1 MSGSGF
7 LCIHEKNSSLSELNT
22 IMKQAAPFF
31 DKTCI
36 VTKYPEILG
45 DFNFN
50 IVVPFYPDSFFYTI
64 YTGIF
69 FLESE
74 KIIAAQSNFNFSDLN
89 IFNILNKNLH
99 NGVDAAIF
107 YKDNN
112 PEPLPGAY
120 SYKIINKF
128 KNTDPEKA
136 DDVFFK
142 RLKINKIK
150 KGCYEK

>member
-1 MSGSGF
+1 MSCSGF
-7 LCIHEKNSSLSELNT
+7 LCIHEKNSSISDLNT
-22 IMKQAAPFF
+22 IMEQTSLFF
-31 DKTCI
+31 DKVSL
-36 VTKYPEILG
+36 VTQYPEMLG
-45 DFNFN
+45 NFKFN
-50 IVVPFYPDSFFYTI
+50 IIVPFYPDSFFYTI

-69 FLESE
+69 FLETE
-74 KIIAAQSNFNFSDLN
+74 KIIAASSNFKFSDLN

-99 NGVDAAIF
+99 KGVDAAMF
-107 YKDNN
+107 YKNNN

-136 DDVFFK
+136 DDVFLK

-150 KGCYEK
+150 KGGYEK